1 MSSVHTQLAEQVL
14 VVTIDRPERLNALDD
29 ACRAELLAALQR
41 GVRDPD
47 VRAVVLTGAGRAFC
61 TGQDVTA
68 SDELVDAGATV
79 QQTYNPLVVTIRNT
93 GKPVIAAI
101 NGPAVGAGMG
111 LALSCDVCVMGRSAY
126 LSCAFGR
133 VGLVPDTGITV
144 VLARALGHVRAYEA
158 ATTGRRIGADEAL
171 ALGLVTEVV
180 GDEAVLARAIER
192 GQELAAGPALAFEL
206 TKQLLVAA
214 ARRNELEVLE
224 LEAQSQGRAARTDE
238 HREAIEAF
246 IGRYEAS
253 ARR

>member
-1 MSSVHTQLAEQVL
+1 MSSVRTECAAQVL

-29 ACRAELLAALQR
+29 ACRAELLAALER
-41 GVRDPD
+41 GVRDPQ
-47 VRAVVLTGAGRAFC
+47 VRAIVLTGSGRAFC

-68 SDELVDAGATV
+68 SAELVDAGATV
-79 QQTYNPLVVTIRNT
+79 QQSYNPLVVTIRNT

-111 LALSCDVCVMGRSAY
+111 LSLSCDIAIMARSTY

-133 VGLVPDTGITV
+133 VGLVPDTGTTV
-144 VLARALGHVRAYEA
+144 VLARQMGHVRAYEA
-158 ATTGRRIGADEAL
+158 ATTGRRIGSDEAL
-171 ALGLVTEVV
+171 GLGLVTEVV
-180 GDEAVLARAIER
+180 DDDAVLARAVER
-192 GQELAAGPALAFEL
+192 GRELAAGPALAFEL

-214 ARRNELEVLE
+214 VRRHELELLE

-246 IGRYEAS
+246 TRRYEAS
-253 ARR
+253 SKT